1 MFLKYNKEIGEQLKK
16 TGPTM
21 SAAIMAGMTKWSTD
35 QDIAGAVGVAVKAG
49 ITAGINDPNSKLNEL
64 LKKTG
69 EWQGT
74 LTAGLSAIVAGKS
87 PGRAM
92 VGMGSQVLAKKL
104 FGGEAAS
111 RALEYMGMSMGAKG
125 KYVNSPTLM
134 MVGEGNASE
143 VVIPTER
150 IRKGLPINA
159 SVAKRV
165 RFYWCSGISRWW
177 LFWEYRRCF

>member
-1 MFLKYNKEIGEQLKK
+1 MDALVEGTKQEKEKGPPWLAKMFLRYNKEIGQQLKK

-21 SAAIMAGMTKWSTD
+21 SPAIMAGMTKWSTD

-87 PGRAM
+87 PGRAKEE
-92 VGMGSQVLAKKL
+92 VCTISQED
-104 FGGEAAS
+104 FS
-111 RALEYMGMSMGAKG
+111 
-125 KYVNSPTLM
+125 
-134 MVGEGNASE
+134 
-143 VVIPTER
+143 
-150 IRKGLPINA
+150 
-159 SVAKRV
+159 
-165 RFYWCSGISRWW
+165 
-177 LFWEYRRCF
+177 